1 MKSGVL
7 LVNKPKD
14 FTSFDVIAVLRG
26 VLHEKRLGHTGTLDP
41 MATGVLPVL
50 VGKATKACDILPD
63 NKKGY
68 IAGFKLGIATDTQ
81 DITGKVLKKSE
92 ILPTKEA
99 FEGACQK
106 LLGKTMQLPPMFS
119 AVKVNGQKLYDLARQ
134 GIEVERE
141 PREIEVFSIKLLSF
155 DKALGEGSVEIYC
168 SKGTYIRTII
178 HDIGEDLG
186 CFGCMTSLVRV
197 FSQGFELE
205 KCQTLDEIKADTEI
219 ESKILPIDTLFA
231 EYPSI
236 QLSEK
241 QEKMY
246 KNGIKLSAEKV
257 QGATEEGLYRLY
269 GEEFLGLCKVSD
281 GEVTV
286 YKNFWG

>member
-7 LVNKPKD
+7 LVNKPAG

-26 VLHEKRLGHTGTLDP
+26 VLHERRLGHTGTLDP

-68 IAGFKLGIATDTQ
+68 VAGFKLGISTDTQ
-81 DITGKVLKKSE
+81 DITGKVLKKSNVK
-92 ILPTKEA
+92 PTKPNLEA
-99 FEGACQK
+99 QCQR
-106 LLGKTMQLPPMFS
+106 LLGKSMQLPPMFS

-134 GIEVERE
+134 GIEVERQ
-141 PREIEVFSIKLLSF
+141 PREIEVFSIKLLSYNE
-155 DKALGEGSVEIYC
+155 ALGEGSVEIYC

-178 HDIGEDLG
+178 NDIGENLG
-186 CFGCMTSLVRV
+186 CFGCMTSLERV
-197 FSQGFELE
+197 FSQGFEL
-205 KCQTLDEIKADTEI
+205 KNCQTLDEIKADTDI
-219 ESKILPIDTLFA
+219 EAKILPIDSLFTDYPTL
-231 EYPSI
+231 

-257 QGATEEGLYRLY
+257 SGACNQGLYRLY
-269 GEEFLGLCKVSD
+269 GAEFLGLCRVQD
-281 GEVTV
+281 GEITV
-286 YKNFWG
+286 FKNFWG

>member
-92 ILPTKEA
+92 NLPTKEA

-141 PREIEVFSIKLLSF
+141 PREIEVFSIELLSF

-205 KCQTLDEIKADTEI
+205 KCQTLDEIKADAEI